1 MSGMSTQGWRFL
13 PYCAGTAP
21 FSSREDGG
29 GGDSPRVF
37 CLPIPAVCRRSCCT
51 LVAFLAWLFSAAGCA
66 GVPPGPDRVNTRPPG
81 RASSSA
87 EDDENSG
94 WLFDRL
100 MGRQPQ
106 ASQGATGATPVPPLG
121 APGVVPASASEPVSP
136 PAAVA
141 SGASAAAPKPDDKSG
156 FEWSDLSPNNIVK
169 NVKSAVGLGPDEGL
183 ARKLMEEG
191 KTLFEQKKY
200 AEAAKKYKSAA
211 GRWPDSVL
219 EEDALFWLAECYF
232 FADEYPNAQDAYDNL
247 LKKYDNSR
255 YLDTVANRLFSIGRY
270 WEQLEAAHAHWPVT
284 PNLTDKE
291 RPWFDT
297 FGNALKAYETIRMKD
312 PTGRLADDSIMAT
325 ANAYFAKGRYEDA
338 AYYYDLLRK
347 EYPRS
352 EHQLQAHVLGLQSKL
367 RVYQG
372 NLYDGTPLSEA
383 DQIAQQTLTQFRD
396 QLGPEQVRVA
406 QARDN
411 ILEQKADRD
420 WVVAQYYDKKKEF
433 GAARVYYQYLIK
445 DYPLTQAAHK
455 ARARLDQ
462 IRDEPDRPPNR
473 FKWLTD
479 AFPAED

>member
-1 MSGMSTQGWRFL
+1 MSTQGWRFL
-13 PYCAGTAP
+13 AYREGTAS
-21 FSSREDGG
+21 FSSRENGES
-29 GGDSPRVF
+29 GDSPPVVRI
-37 CLPIPAVCRRSCCT
+37 PILVVRRRSSCIR
-51 LVAFLAWLFSAAGCA
+51 LLLLALLFSAAGCA
-66 GVPPGPDRVNTRPPG
+66 GVPPGATGATPVPPAG
-81 RASSSA
+81 
-87 EDDENSG
+87 DDENSG
-94 WLFDRL
+94 WLFNRL

-106 ASQGATGATPVPPLG
+106 AAQGAAGATPVPLPG
-121 APGVVPASASEPVSP
+121 APGVVPASASEPVP
-136 PAAVA
+136 PPP
-141 SGASAAAPKPDDKSG
+141 GATGATPVPPEDDDSG

-169 NVKSAVGLGPDEGL
+169 NVKKAAGLGPDEGL
-183 ARKLMEEG
+183 ARKLLDEG
-191 KTLFEQKKY
+191 KTLYEQKKY
-200 AEAAKKYKSAA
+200 SEAAKKYKSAA

-232 FADEYPNAQDAYDNL
+232 FADEYPKAQDAYDNL
-247 LKKYDNSR
+247 LKEYDNSR
-255 YLDTVANRLFSIGRY
+255 YLDTVASRLFSIGRY
-270 WEQLEAAHAHWPVT
+270 WEQLEAAHAHWPVS

-383 DQIAQQTLTQFRD
+383 DQIAEQTLTQFRD

-411 ILEQKADRD
+411 ILEQKAERD
-420 WVVAQYYDKKKEF
+420 WVMAQYYDRKKEF
-433 GAARVYYQYLIK
+433 GAARAYYQYLIK

-462 IRDEPDRPPNR
+462 IRNEPDRPPNR

-479 AFPAED
+479 AFPAEN

>member
-51 LVAFLAWLFSAAGCA
+51 LVAFLAWLFSAAGCT

-81 RASSSA
+81 RVSSSA

-106 ASQGATGATPVPPLG
+106 ASQGATGATPVPLPG
-121 APGVVPASASEPVSP
+121 APGVVPASASEPVPP
-136 PAAVA
+136 PA
-141 SGASAAAPKPDDKSG
+141 GATGVTPVPPEDDDSG

-169 NVKSAVGLGPDEGL
+169 NVKGAVGLGPDEGL
-183 ARKLMEEG
+183 ARKLTEEG

-232 FADEYPNAQDAYDNL
+232 FADEYPKAQDAYDNL

-255 YLDTVANRLFSIGRY
+255 YLDTVTSRLFSIGRY

-284 PNLTDKE
+284 PNVTDKE

-372 NLYDGTPLSEA
+372 NLYDGTPLSQA
-383 DQIAQQTLTQFRD
+383 DQIAEQTLTQFRD

-406 QARDN
+406 QARDS

-420 WVVAQYYDKKKEF
+420 WVIAQYYDKKKEF

-462 IRDEPDRPPNR
+462 VRNEPDRPPNR